1 MFSTPGQLMER
12 RKIHPQGPT
21 FSRIITGVWKWS
33 EADANEHIIQTALD
47 EGITTFDHA
56 DIYGN
61 YSNEAYFG
69 TILKRNKGLRNKME
83 LVTKCGIKLL
93 SDKKPQHRVK
103 HYDTSYEHIIQS
115 AESSLQN
122 FGTDRI
128 DLLLIHRP
136 DPLLNPEEV
145 AKAFSELKQSGKV
158 LHFGVSNF
166 TVAQLEMLQSYLP
179 IPLVTNQVEISLFQH
194 NLLFDGLLD
203 TLLKHRMG
211 VMAWSP
217 LGSGR
222 FFHDHDKMHALGEI
236 AGKYQVSVPQ
246 LMFSWLLT
254 HPSVIFPITGSS
266 KPERIKEAA
275 QAISI
280 PLDRQDWFIMLK
292 IIMGAEL
299 P

>member
-1 MFSTPGQLMER
+1 MER

-33 EADANEHIIQTALD
+33 EADTNEHIIQTALD

-61 YSNEAYFG
+61 YSNEAQFG
-69 TILKRNKGLRNKME
+69 NVLKRHSGLRNKME

-93 SDKKPQHRVK
+93 SDKRPEHRIK
-103 HYDTSYEHIIQS
+103 HYDTSYNHII
-115 AESSLQN
+115 SSVENSLRN

-158 LHFGVSNF
+158 LHVGVSNF
-166 TVAQLEMLQSYLP
+166 TITQLEMLQSYLP

-194 NLLFDGLLD
+194 RLLLDGLLD
-203 TLLKHRMG
+203 TLLNHRTG

-222 FFHDHDKMHALGEI
+222 FFHDLKKMKELEEV
-236 AGKYQVSVPQ
+236 AGKYQASVPQ
-246 LMFSWLLT
+246 ILFAWLLV
-254 HPSVIFPITGSS
+254 HPSMIFPITGSS

-275 QAISI
+275 HSIAIQ
-280 PLDRQDWFIMLK
+280 LDRQDWFAMLK
-292 IIMGAEL
+292 IVMGTEL